1 MIISAIAICFS
12 ILSGYLESYIWH
24 IHTIYVNHYFSKS
37 REIHNALVFI
47 RLFVAIISLSY
58 VNSLSTAIACLGFF
72 FYFHQSSLYYFRNK
86 LNKNVYTSGWNSDGS
101 YSSESYLDRKFPIIK
116 KNRFRVF
123 VLSFSILL
131 LIINNLL
138 W

>member
-1 MIISAIAICFS
+1 MTLELLTITFAII
-12 ILSGYLESYIWH
+12 SGYLESFIFH
-24 IHTIYVNHYFSKS
+24 VHVHYATNGRSKS
-37 REIHNALVFI
+37 KEIHNALVILRVFTGVLMFHLVDNYFI
-47 RLFVAIISLSY
+47 EP
-58 VNSLSTAIACLGFF
+58 IACAGLF

-86 LNKNVYTSGWNSDGS
+86 LNRYIYTLGWNSDGS
-101 YSSESYLDRKFPIIK
+101 DTSESYWDIKFPIIK

-138 W
+138 